1 MAKTDNLQTNYYATN
16 ILLCPR
22 LLVPGECLRISGGK
36 PGRHHVFW
44 GHTARRGR
52 RVGFQAGSFWPHEGV
67 CFFFNQSATPGSN
80 PLGAVPGCL
89 ASGECSSTHSC
100 LRPCRCQRWL
110 LKSSCNSCCHG
121 CASVLQS
128 SASAMSVA
136 THTPSKEGVTTY
148 LLVYIKQP
156 GIEAWAWRNE

>member
-110 LKSSCNSCCHG
+110 LQFLLPWLCLCPPELCKCNVCRN
-121 CASVLQS
+121 
-128 SASAMSVA
+128 
-136 THTPSKEGVTTY
+136 THTIQRRSHYVFAR
-148 LLVYIKQP
+148 VYK
-156 GIEAWAWRNE
+156 ATWDWSMSMK